1 MSGATVPEVLA
12 DRARE
17 PDRPAIRQTDGTSLT
32 FGAWHSRA
40 TGFAGR
46 LRASGI
52 GTGDRVGLL
61 FGEDEWTDYAVA
73 FCGVL
78 IAGATAV
85 PLSTRLPDGVRN
97 DLLAR
102 CGARTLVHGRTAV
115 EFAGGTTTE
124 AADGPTSEPA
134 VVSPEDP
141 AQVLFTSGTDGHP
154 KGVVATH
161 ANLTHGYAPRRRLPG
176 RPRYFAHAFPI
187 GANAGQTM
195 LLNALTAEAVAL
207 VAPSPDVDELC
218 AAVERHRAS
227 SLFLV
232 PATAIEL
239 VNSAAWSRYDLT
251 SLALVGSTGAALPPA
266 VALELA
272 RALPDATLVNYYS
285 STEASPGHVA
295 MAFDPSR
302 PTALGTGDVRVVGE
316 EVWLRAPVSPRTSL
330 HEDGAAAPV
339 DGWIRTGDLGRID
352 DDGYLHLIDRE
363 SDLVK
368 SGGYRVSTL
377 AVEAALHEHPGVLD
391 AAVLGLPHPRSGT
404 VLAAAVVTAAP
415 DVVHGLRVFL
425 AERLSP
431 AEVPTR
437 LLRVDRLPRNTSGKV
452 VKRDLVG
459 LFAVEAA
466 LPLTSPVERTLGL
479 LWSGL
484 LGLREVHAD
493 DDFLALGGDS
503 LLTLRL
509 AKLCSAEF
517 DVDLSAAALFATP
530 VLAAQA
536 RLILDRVPPED
547 ARWR

>member
-1 MSGATVPEVLA
+1 MTVPEVLE

-17 PDRPAIRQTDGTSLT
+17 PGRPAIRQTDGTVLT
-32 FGAWHSRA
+32 FGAWHARA
-40 TGFAGR
+40 MSFARR
-46 LRASGI
+46 LRASGV
-52 GTGDRVGLL
+52 GAGDRVGLL

-73 FCGVL
+73 FCAVL

-85 PLSTRLPDGVRN
+85 PLSTRVPDVLRN
-97 DLLAR
+97 ALLTR
-102 CGARTLVHGRTAV
+102 CEARTLVHGRTAV

-124 AADGPTSEPA
+124 AADGPAAELD
-134 VVSPEDP
+134 VVPPEAA
-141 AQVLFTSGTDGHP
+141 AQVLFTSGTDGSP

-161 ANLTHGYAPRRRLPG
+161 ANLIHGYESRRRSWG
-176 RPRYFAHAFPI
+176 RSRYFAHAFPI
-187 GANAGQTM
+187 GTNAGQTM
-195 LLNALTAEAVAL
+195 LLNALTAEAAAL
-207 VAPSPDVDELC
+207 VAARPDVAELC
-218 AAVERHRAS
+218 AAVERYRAG

-239 VNSAAWSRYDLT
+239 VNSAAWSRHDLT

-266 VALELA
+266 VALELS

-285 STEASPGHVA
+285 STEAAPGHVA
-295 MAFDPSR
+295 MAFDPTR

-316 EVWLRAPVSPRTSL
+316 EVWLRAPVAPRTPL
-330 HEDGAAAPV
+330 HDNGSPAPV
-339 DGWIRTGDLGRID
+339 DGWIRTGDLGRLD

-368 SGGYRVSTL
+368 VGGHRVSTL

-404 VLAAAVVTAAP
+404 VLAAAVVATAA
-415 DVVHGLRVFL
+415 DVVEGLRVFL

-431 AEVPTR
+431 AEVPAR
-437 LLRVDRLPRNTSGKV
+437 LLRVDLLPRNAAGKV

-459 LFAVEAA
+459 LFAVEAV
-466 LPLTSPVERTLGL
+466 LPLTSPVERALGRV
-479 LWSGL
+479 WSTL

-509 AKLCSAEF
+509 AKLCSEEF

-530 VLAAQA
+530 VLAEQA
-536 RLILDRVPPED
+536 RLVLDRLSPQDV
-547 ARWR
+547 RWR

>member
-1 MSGATVPEVLA
+1 VTVPEVLA
-12 DRARE
+12 DRSRE
-17 PDRPAIRQTDGTSLT
+17 PERPAIRQTDGTVLT

-40 TGFAGR
+40 TAFARR
-46 LRASGI
+46 LRGSGV
-52 GTGDRVGLL
+52 GSGDRVGLL

-73 FCGVL
+73 FCAVL
-78 IAGATAV
+78 SAGATAV
-85 PLSTRLPDGVRN
+85 PLSTRLPEALRN
-97 DLLAR
+97 DLLGR
-102 CGARTLVHGRTAV
+102 CEARTLVHGRTAV
-115 EFAGGTTTE
+115 EFAGSATE
-124 AADGPTSEPA
+124 AADGPAGELGRVP
-134 VVSPEDP
+134 PDDP
-141 AQVLFTSGTDGHP
+141 AQVLFTSGTDGSP

-161 ANLTHGYAPRRRLPG
+161 ANLTHGYHPRRRPG
-176 RPRYFAHAFPI
+176 GRARYFAHAFPI
-187 GANAGQTM
+187 GTNAGQTM
-195 LLNALTAEAVAL
+195 LLNALTADAAAL
-207 VAPSPDVDELC
+207 VARRPDVDELC
-218 AAVERHRAS
+218 AAVERHRAD

-232 PATAIEL
+232 PATAIDL

-266 VALELA
+266 VALELTVG
-272 RALPDATLVNYYS
+272 LPDVTLVNYYS
-285 STEASPGHVA
+285 STEAAPGHVA
-295 MAFDPSR
+295 MAFDPTR

-316 EVWLRAPVSPRTSL
+316 DVWLRAPAPRTPL
-330 HEDGAAAPV
+330 HDNGSPAPV

-368 SGGYRVSTL
+368 VGGHRVSTL

-415 DVVHGLRVFL
+415 DVVEGLRAFL

-431 AEVPTR
+431 AEVPAR
-437 LLRVDRLPRNTSGKV
+437 LLRVDLVPRNTTGKV

-459 LFAVEAA
+459 LFTVEAA
-466 LPLTSPVERTLGL
+466 LPLTSPVERALGL
-479 LWSGL
+479 VWSKL

-509 AKLCSAEF
+509 AKLCSQEF

-536 RLILDRVPPED
+536 RLVLDRLAPQD
-547 ARWR
+547 TRWR